1 MQLFQFLLDNIVAI
15 VIALGF
21 VATLLGKV
29 KEKRKPGQ
37 TASFGGQPAPDQP
50 EELQVEHRRQNEGR
64 HAVPESER
72 QRVYEAD
79 LERGRRTAEPKARD
93 GARRASDA
101 ARASHAHQGQ
111 HSTSISGSAKP
122 ELRAEDIKRAVVWAE
137 ILGPP
142 RAKRPFRK

>member
-1 MQLFQFLLDNIVAI
+1 MQLFQFLLDNIVAV

-37 TASFGGQPAPDQP
+37 TASFGGQPAPDRT
-50 EELQVEHRRQNEGR
+50 EELQEERRRQIEGR
-64 HAVPESER
+64 HAALESER
-72 QRVYEAD
+72 QRAYEAD
-79 LERGRRTAEPKARD
+79 LELGRRVVDRNAREE
-93 GARRASDA
+93 ARRASEAD
-101 ARASHAHQGQ
+101 RASHAHRGQ
-111 HSTSISGSAKP
+111 RSSPIIGGAKP
-122 ELRAEDIKRAVVWAE
+122 ELRAEDIRRAVVWAE